1 MMNLSTS
8 LLYIAEENFTLQK
21 DTVYLQTNFLNIVAF
36 NSEKKY
42 LNDVLKMSIQTDDPD
57 VGKITRS

>member
-1 MMNLSTS
+1 MYLH
-8 LLYIAEENFTLQK
+8 LIQK
-21 DTVYLQTNFLNIVAF
+21 
-36 NSEKKY
+36 KKY

>member
-8 LLYIAEENFTLQK
+8 LLYIAEENFTLQ
-21 DTVYLQTNFLNIVAF
+21 THFLNIVAF